1 MIAKIESRDAGRPV
15 VAHRNPQPST
25 LNPKRAAFTLLEM
38 LVVMGI
44 IAILAAASMVGYS
57 RVVRSAK
64 KGRTQELVS
73 NAATALTH
81 ILSANNN
88 TWPKSLLNRLT
99 EGDGGILDE
108 ETSRVFVRFNTLGLS
123 YNERDAKG
131 EKGQGK
137 VRLTGKDRCGVVD
150 AEAEAILKRSRS
162 ATAGTKVPSSGK
174 TIKEHTLHFA
184 IDVEGDGVTEASVDG
199 ADGTLKIRATA
210 VVWAAGPDG
219 KVDYSSR
226 GRNDDVYSWRPSQEV
241 K

>member
-1 MIAKIESRDAGRPV
+1 MENGKFMRP
-15 VAHRNPQPST
+15 
-25 LNPKRAAFTLLEM
+25 AFTLVEI

-73 NAATALTH
+73 NTATALTH

-88 TWPKSLLNRLT
+88 TWPKSLRNRLT

-108 ETSRVFVRFNTLGLS
+108 ETSRALVIYDTLGLS
-123 YNERDAKG
+123 YNERDAKEWSSKLQKYVVRI
-131 EKGQGK
+131 EKVK
-137 VRLTGKDRCGVVD
+137 LTGKDRCGIVD
-150 AEAEAILKRSRS
+150 AEAEAILKRSKS
-162 ATAGTKVPSSGK
+162 ATSGTKVPSSGK

-184 IDVEGDGVTEASVDG
+184 IDVDGDGITEAKVEG
-199 ADGTLKIRATA
+199 ADGTLNIRATA

-219 KVDYSSR
+219 KVDYRSR
-226 GRNDDVYSWRPSQEV
+226 GRNDDVYSWRPAQEV